1 MVLVTKE
8 QLEFKE
14 LLAGQKDRIQEQSKK
29 QEDQLNQV
37 CCLYAHLP
45 CIPHLSCVPDLPCLH
60 TIR

>member
-37 CCLYAHLP
+37 CSLYVPSA
-45 CIPHLSCVPDLPCLH
+45 LSSFKYKKNELGRSFV
-60 TIR
+60 